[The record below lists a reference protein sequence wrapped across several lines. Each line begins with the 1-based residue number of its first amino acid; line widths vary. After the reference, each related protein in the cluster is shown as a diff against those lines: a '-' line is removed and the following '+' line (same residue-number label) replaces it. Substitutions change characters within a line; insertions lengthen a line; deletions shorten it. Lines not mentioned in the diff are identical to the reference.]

1 MPVVMRGLTELVLM
15 AASYVDALPP
25 FRIKVNFGSL
35 KIADVRPCGASANK
49 FDQGFT

>member
-1 MPVVMRGLTELVLM
+1 M
-15 AASYVDALPP
+15 AASYFDALPP

-35 KIADVRPCGASANK
+35 KIVNVRPCGASVNM